1 MRFQFL
7 KLLFASSLLMG
18 IINMAPSPHLVL
30 ADENAD
36 RRTIDISASI
46 VGSRIMAGIQI
57 GTPPGGSDSSGADC
71 EWSPSIPYDATFGSG
86 GPVFKVIG
94 SIKYQLYDYT
104 CQNRTPPT
112 TYHWIPKLTTQTLA
126 TEASAIMYDNIP
138 ALLGEFAP
146 PARRGVVN
154 IGTWFWVNPIVWSAL
169 KMEVSAPIGETL
181 VRVTV
186 TATPTK
192 LHFNPG
198 DGNLGSGTVT
208 CDGPG
213 SWWFGF
219 FGDYHESECMYTY
232 RHSSAMHP
240 SGAFPA
246 QLGVEWHVEWKSNTG
261 LSGSFGDH
269 TYWSSHQMVVHEM
282 QALVTH

>member
-7 KLLFASSLLMG
+7 RLLFASSLIIG
-18 IINMAPSPHLVL
+18 IVNTAPSLHPAL
-30 ADENAD
+30 ADVNED
-36 RRTIDISASI
+36 RRVVDISSSI

-57 GTPPGGSDSSGADC
+57 GTPPGGAGSNDAGC
-71 EWSPSIPYDATFGSG
+71 EWSPSIPYDAIIGSG

-104 CQNRTPPT
+104 CQDRTPPT
-112 TYHWIPKLTTQTLA
+112 TYHWIPKISTQTLA

-154 IGTWFWVNPIVWSAL
+154 IGTWFWVNPIVWYAL
-169 KMEVSAPIGETL
+169 KMEVSAPIGETP
-181 VRVTV
+181 VTVTV
-186 TATPTK
+186 TATPKK

-198 DGNLGSGTVT
+198 DGDLGTGVVT

-213 SWWFGF
+213 RWWFSF
-219 FGDYHESECMYTY
+219 YGDDRESECMYTY

-246 QLGVEWHVEWKSNTG
+246 QLGVEWHVEWKSNIG
-261 LSGSFGDH
+261 LSGSLGDH